1 MLPFGVVE
9 QKIFPQAQNRF
20 WNRRV
25 IVQINVLILHA
36 APKPLD
42 KNIVQRPA
50 SVVHA
55 DLDALRLQTIRE
67 VDTRELTSLVRIENL
82 RSAGEPNCLIQG
94 FQAEG
99 AIQGHG
105 HVPCQHIAAVPV
117 DDRHQIH
124 KPTRQAN
131 VGDVRAPDL
140 VSRSGGGFYLMRL
153 SDFLGSILEVIG
165 NGKSASKC
173 GARS

>member
-36 APKPLD
+36 APEPLD

-50 SVVHA
+50 SAVHA

-82 RSAGEPNCLIQG
+82 RSAREPNCLIQG

-99 AIQGHG
+99 AIS
-105 HVPCQHIAAVPV
+105 
-117 DDRHQIH
+117 
-124 KPTRQAN
+124 
-131 VGDVRAPDL
+131 L
-140 VSRSGGGFYLMRL
+140 
-153 SDFLGSILEVIG
+153 
-165 NGKSASKC
+165 
-173 GARS
+173 